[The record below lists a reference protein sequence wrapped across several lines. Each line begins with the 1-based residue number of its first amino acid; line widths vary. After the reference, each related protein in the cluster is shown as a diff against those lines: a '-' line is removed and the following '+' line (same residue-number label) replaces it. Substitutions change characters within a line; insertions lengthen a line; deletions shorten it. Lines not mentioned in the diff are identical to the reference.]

1 MPPVSVIAGVQGAL
15 PPNRFSQGDIAD
27 AFLAMPGFA
36 EHEDLVRGLYRAAK
50 VGHRHFVLP
59 LDGYLDLRDFGEA
72 NDLYIENA
80 VELGCVGRHLA
91 HTQGQRQRALTT
103 EQPSLALVGGGMA
116 AGAAFAHP
124 RAADPWVRPVFFNH
138 M

>member
-1 MPPVSVIAGVQGAL
+1 MTSKSGPISVPPVSVIAGVQGAL

-59 LDGYLDLRDFGEA
+59 LDGYLDL
-72 NDLYIENA
+72 
-80 VELGCVGRHLA
+80 
-91 HTQGQRQRALTT
+91 
-103 EQPSLALVGGGMA
+103 S
-116 AGAAFAHP
+116 
-124 RAADPWVRPVFFNH
+124 VRPTICTSRTPSNWGVPRCRPH
-138 M
+138 WTKQD